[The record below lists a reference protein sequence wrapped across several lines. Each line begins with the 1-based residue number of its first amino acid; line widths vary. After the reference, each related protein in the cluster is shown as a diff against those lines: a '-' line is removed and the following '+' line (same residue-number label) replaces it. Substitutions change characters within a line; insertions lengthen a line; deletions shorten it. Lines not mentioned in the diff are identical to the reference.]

1 MQTPSNMMRRKIG
14 AEEAEEG
21 FLFVEK
27 NWLAKLPPPG
37 TPFYLTVGKSQLKT
51 RIAESGPCHCRE
63 PEHVHYRIELPLMN
77 PTEGKTATLRV
88 VKDDKVV
95 LEYE

>member
-1 MQTPSNMMRRKIG
+1 MATAANIMHRKIG
-14 AEEAEEG
+14 EEEADQG

-27 NWLAKLPPPG
+27 SWLAKLPPPG
-37 TPFYLTVGKSQLKT
+37 TAFQLSVGKSTIRTKISQ
-51 RIAESGPCHCRE
+51 SGPCHCRE

-77 PTEGKTATLRV
+77 PELGRTAKLRV
-88 VKDDKVV
+88 VKDDKIV